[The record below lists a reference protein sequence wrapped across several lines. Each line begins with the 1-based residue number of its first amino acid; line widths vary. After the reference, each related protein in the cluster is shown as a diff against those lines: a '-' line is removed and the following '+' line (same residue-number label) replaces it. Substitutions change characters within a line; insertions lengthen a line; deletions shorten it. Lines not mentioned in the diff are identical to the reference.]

1 MGSRL
6 RTSIALTSVS
16 AALLA
21 GLPSGLAAAQLP
33 PGVTLPPRASDT
45 TVPTPATAPPETT
58 APTTAPPPSPSQS
71 TPTTAPGQATT
82 QPVGPATPATGPTPP
97 TTAPETKIILL
108 PPKES
113 TMIVPA
119 PDRAPGSVPGA
130 DPGTAGVEPP
140 RLDPGQVDRMLR
152 SRDRT
157 GASTTAALVRAL
169 EPLTALGMTQAEA
182 LVLGMGR
189 LPLLGVANWTDDWLD
204 FRAGPPP
211 HQHMGTDLFAAFDVP
226 VRAPAAGVVRFED
239 AGLGGKAATVT
250 APDGTYY
257 FMAHL
262 SGFAPDLR
270 SGAAVEQGRVVGF
283 NGDSGNARGGAPH
296 VHFEVHPGGGAAVN
310 PKPILDAWLAEALAA
325 APALVAS
332 FFPAGSGDAGDGRL
346 PQILVSTGLTRRFS
360 TPPRPGPA
368 RTRADFGRAVLRPL
382 TPSALAALLDRSPSA
397 GGP

>member
-1 MGSRL
+1 MTTRL
-6 RTSIALTSVS
+6 RTLIALTSVS

-21 GLPSGLAAAQLP
+21 GARSGLAAAQLP

-45 TVPTPATAPPETT
+45 TVPPPTTTPPETT
-58 APTTAPPPSPSQS
+58 APATIPQS
-71 TPTTAPGQATT
+71 APTTEPGQVRI
-82 QPVGPATPATGPTPP
+82 QPVGPVTPAVTAPP

-108 PPKES
+108 PPREE
-113 TMIVPA
+113 TRIVPGPA
-119 PDRAPGSVPGA
+119 PDRVPAPGPVPGA
-130 DPGTAGVEPP
+130 AEVEPP
-140 RLDPGQVDRMLR
+140 RLDPGQVDRLLR

-157 GASTTAALVRAL
+157 GASTTGALVRAL

-182 LVLGMGR
+182 LALGMGR

-211 HQHMGTDLFAAFDVP
+211 HQHMGNDLFAAFDVP
-226 VRAPAAGVVRFED
+226 VRAPSAGVVRFED

-332 FFPAGSGDAGDGRL
+332 FLPAVSREAGDGRL

-360 TPPRPGPA
+360 TPPPLGPA
-368 RTRADFGRAVLRPL
+368 RTPADFGRAVLRPL
-382 TPSALAALLDRSPSA
+382 TPAALAALLDRSPSA